1 LDCARYYDQDERSN
15 PSAYG
20 VFESQEGTTYISGAR
35 GMIRYRYKKPK
46 ILFVGI
52 NPHPGSFRRSVPFS
66 NNKMF
71 WYLLSDA
78 GLLRETRDELRDDVF
93 LMRLY
98 SEAFN
103 PLYRLGFVNII
114 DRPTRDITEIRKG
127 EEISG
132 RAKIFRIIQTET
144 PKVVCFIGKVAYE
157 KYTGLKGFTFGWKD
171 PIALSR
177 VFVMH
182 FPLRGEAVVRI
193 RELRMIKQVAEQ

>member
-1 LDCARYYDQDERSN
+1 
-15 PSAYG
+15 
-20 VFESQEGTTYISGAR
+20 
-35 GMIRYRYKKPK
+35 MIRYRYKKPK

-93 LMRLY
+93 LRRLY
-98 SEAFN
+98 SEVFN

-132 RAKIFRIIQTET
+132 RAKIFRIIKTET
-144 PKVVCFIGKVAYE
+144 PKVVCFVGKVAYE
-157 KYTGLKGFTFGWKD
+157 KYTGLKGFAFGWKS

-182 FPLRGEAVVRI
+182 FPLRGEAIVRI

>member
-1 LDCARYYDQDERSN
+1 
-15 PSAYG
+15 
-20 VFESQEGTTYISGAR
+20 
-35 GMIRYRYKKPK
+35 M
-46 ILFVGI
+46 
-52 NPHPGSFRRSVPFS
+52 
-66 NNKMF
+66 
-71 WYLLSDA
+71 
-78 GLLRETRDELRDDVF
+78 LLR
-93 LMRLY
+93 RLY

-132 RAKIFRIIQTET
+132 RAKISRIIKAES

-157 KYTGLKGFTFGWKD
+157 KYSGLKEFAFGWKD

-193 RELRMIKQVAEQ
+193 RELREIKRAAEQ